1 VDTVSLTAQLLVLS
15 SCFCHE
21 IRRNTAFPWEGLWSP
36 HSCLKH
42 PGSLVLVVLSQHCA
56 IVINQYPKS
65 PHRTEG
71 ALLILMDPRCC
82 MPLVSCHALI
92 VLVQKLQCNMLM
104 SNSILLECKD
114 LPISLIYPA
123 FKLIQNSLTS
133 KSTGSKILSVN
144 SLAFLN

>member
-1 VDTVSLTAQLLVLS
+1 MRSEEISFPLGGALEVPTA
-15 SCFCHE
+15 
-21 IRRNTAFPWEGLWSP
+21 IWSTWD
-36 HSCLKH
+36 LD
-42 PGSLVLVVLSQHCA
+42 LVVLSQQCT
-56 IVINQYPKS
+56 IFVNQYPKS
-65 PHRTEG
+65 SRHIEG
-71 ALLILMDPRCC
+71 ALLILMDPRCF

-92 VLVQKLQCNMLM
+92 VLVHQLQCNMLM

-133 KSTGSKILSVN
+133 KSTGSKMLSVN